1 VATRTAGS
9 RKNAERATDARWMA
23 RAVALA
29 RRALGRTSPNPAVGA
44 VIVKNGRVVGEGYT
58 RPAGGPHAEVVALR
72 RAGTRARGATLYVT
86 LEPCAHFG
94 RTPPCADAV
103 IAAGLARVVVAVGD
117 PNPLVRGRG
126 VRGLRRTGI
135 AVTTGVL
142 AEEAGAVSAW
152 FRHFIVRRR
161 PFVLLKLAASLDGRI
176 ATAHGESRWISG
188 PEARRWVHELRNRV
202 DAVMVGAGTVIAD
215 DPALTCRVRGGRD
228 PLRVVV
234 DGRLR
239 MSPRARMLRQR
250 SSASTLVAT
259 TGAASRGRSRALTRA
274 GAEVVILGGRGTT
287 LHLPALLRELASR
300 GVVCV
305 LVEGGGELA
314 AALLRARLV
323 DRLLVVSAP
332 TLLGGDGRAMLGA
345 LGLRRLAG
353 APRIVDETVTR
364 LGPDLL
370 REGPVAY

>member
-1 VATRTAGS
+1 
-9 RKNAERATDARWMA
+9 
-23 RAVALA
+23 
-29 RRALGRTSPNPAVGA
+29 
-44 VIVKNGRVVGEGYT
+44 
-58 RPAGGPHAEVVALR
+58 
-72 RAGTRARGATLYVT
+72 VT
-86 LEPCAHFG
+86 LEPCAQFG
-94 RTPPCADAV
+94 QTPPCADAV
-103 IAAGLARVVVAVGD
+103 IAAGLARVVVGVGD

-126 VRGLRRTGI
+126 LRGLRRAGI

-142 AEEAGAVSAW
+142 AEEAGAMSAW
-152 FRHFIVRRR
+152 FRHFIVQRR

-176 ATAHGESRWISG
+176 ATARGESRWISG
-188 PEARRWVHELRNRV
+188 PAARRWVHELRNRV
-202 DAVMVGAGTVIAD
+202 DAVMVGAGTAIAD

-250 SSASTLVAT
+250 SRASTLIAT
-259 TGAASRGRSRALTRA
+259 TRVAPRGRSRALTRA
-274 GAEVVILGGRGTT
+274 GAEVIALSGRGTT
-287 LHLPALLRELASR
+287 VNLGALLRELGAR
-300 GVVCV
+300 GVVSV
-305 LVEGGGELA
+305 LIEGGGELA
-314 AALLRARLV
+314 ASALRARLV
-323 DRLLVVSAP
+323 DRLLLVSAP

-345 LGLRRLAG
+345 LGLRRLAD

>member
-1 VATRTAGS
+1 
-9 RKNAERATDARWMA
+9 MA

-126 VRGLRRTGI
+126 VRGLRRAGI
-135 AVTTGVL
+135 AVTTRVL

-176 ATAHGESRWISG
+176 ATARGESRWISG